1 MAEQSFEIYKDTAE
15 RLDKNALGIGL
26 LKEDLVY
33 LSSKTASN
41 ETKAYD
47 VTDLFTLKGFLNKK
61 GEFVSNA
68 GSLCTDYIDAKKGEV
83 YYFYI
88 SQDDKNSLPIAIYN
102 TDKSFVKGVENKG
115 NSYQL
120 RYFEYAV
127 EEDCLIRIS
136 SMNVD
141 SSLIYRKEFKN
152 NSEVFGEI
160 NTKIGQL
167 ETYYEDK
174 TQYVLEHKTDDK
186 YLNGD
191 GVENPF
197 SGGLV
202 SDYIEVDEGDS
213 IKVESYV
220 LYHNPV
226 LVMYYANKR
235 MHKSFATVD
244 NGFNT
249 VTTVIPPMVK
259 CVRISSLDSSKGINF
274 QILKNKSLI
283 DSIKE
288 SSEKNM
294 QFLILMMNFH

>member
-186 YLNGD
+186 WNLSRN
-191 GVENPF
+191 
-197 SGGLV
+197 L
-202 SDYIEVDEGDS
+202 
-213 IKVESYV
+213 
-220 LYHNPV
+220 
-226 LVMYYANKR
+226 
-235 MHKSFATVD
+235 
-244 NGFNT
+244 
-249 VTTVIPPMVK
+249 
-259 CVRISSLDSSKGINF
+259 
-274 QILKNKSLI
+274 
-283 DSIKE
+283 
-288 SSEKNM
+288 
-294 QFLILMMNFH
+294 